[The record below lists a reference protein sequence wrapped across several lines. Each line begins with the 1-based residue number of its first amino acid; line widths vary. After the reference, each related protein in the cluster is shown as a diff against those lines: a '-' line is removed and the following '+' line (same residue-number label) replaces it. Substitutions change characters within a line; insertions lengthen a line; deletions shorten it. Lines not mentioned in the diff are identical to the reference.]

1 MFENLTVFQTSAAMA
16 RHAGQSQALIS
27 LNVANADTPGYV
39 GKELAAF
46 EMLYAPLDAVGT
58 QRATRVGHLNG
69 SVEGYELA
77 ATEMRSG
84 GSPNGNTVSLEVEL
98 LKSAEA
104 KSDHDRALA
113 IYKSALDVLR
123 TAASTR

>member
-46 EMLYAPLDAVGT
+46 ETLYAPLDAVDT

-77 ATEMRSG
+77 ATEMREG

>member
-46 EMLYAPLDAVGT
+46 ETLYAPLDAVDT

-77 ATEMRSG
+77 ATEMRQG

-98 LKSAEA
+98 LKSADA

>member
-46 EMLYAPLDAVGT
+46 ETLYAPLDAVAT

-77 ATEMRSG
+77 ATEMRAG

-98 LKSAEA
+98 LKSADA
-104 KSDHDRALA
+104 KSDHDRTLA
-113 IYKSALDVLR
+113 IYKFALDVLR